1 MAASGWRDRVLQSVK
16 PIHTALRGQKLD
28 LFFKLTGRDPS
39 AQSLLDIGGGVGIA
53 GEFLCLYRSFN
64 DVTVV
69 NIRPLNYDARS
80 EIHLHAVVAD
90 GCALPFSSRTFD
102 WVFSNAVIEHVGS
115 WERQKLFANEVRRVA
130 RKGYFVTT
138 PNRYF
143 PIEPH
148 TLLPFYQ
155 FLPSRLQRRVVQYS
169 PGYVTEWE
177 EIYLLSARQLRRLF
191 PEAQVTMTGFPIIG
205 NSLVAFHRAS

>member
-1 MAASGWRDRVLQSVK
+1 MAASGWRDRVQQSVK

-53 GEFLCLYRSFN
+53 GEFLRLYRSFN

-115 WERQKLFANEVRRVA
+115 WERQKLLANEVRRVA

-148 TLLPFYQ
+148 TLLPLYQ
-155 FLPSRLQRRVVQYS
+155 FLPSGVQRRVWRYS
-169 PGYVTEWE
+169 PGYLTEYE
-177 EIYLLSARQLRRLF
+177 EINLLSARRLRRLF

>member
-1 MAASGWRDRVLQSVK
+1 MTATGLRDRVLQSIK
-16 PIHTALRGQKLD
+16 PIHTTLRGQKLN
-28 LFFKLTGRDPS
+28 LFFQLTGRDPS

-53 GEFLCLYRSFN
+53 GEFLRLYRSFDN
-64 DVTVV
+64 VTVV
-69 NIRPLNYDARS
+69 NIRPLNSDVAPG
-80 EIHLHAVVAD
+80 IHLQTVVAD

-102 WVFSNAVIEHVGS
+102 WVFSNAVLEHVGS

-130 RKGYFVTT
+130 RKGYFVAT

-155 FLPSRLQRRVVQYS
+155 FLPGTIQRRILRYS
-169 PGYVTEWE
+169 PGYLTKYEK
-177 EIYLLSARQLRRLF
+177 INLLSARRLRRVF
-191 PEAQVTMTGFPIIG
+191 PEAQVKTSDFPVLST
-205 NSLVAFHRAS
+205 SLASLYRAS